1 MFNLENPVVRDELWD
16 THKRSYYRNRYA
28 VRFDL
33 VKYFQL
39 VEEKD
44 TDGTKYYS
52 VNAAT
57 EDGSFCLE
65 SFTTVEL
72 AREYLKLLNALGAYY
87 RAENP
92 DITKCVVLSQRCH

>member
-1 MFNLENPVVRDELWD
+1 MFIKGCN
-16 THKRSYYRNRYA
+16 YA

-44 TDGTKYYS
+44 TGGTKYYS

-72 AREYLKLLNALGAYY
+72 AREYLHKTVDKLNEKKYY
-87 RAENP
+87 GE
-92 DITKCVVLSQRCH
+92 V

>member
-1 MFNLENPVVRDELWD
+1 MFIKGCN
-16 THKRSYYRNRYA
+16 YA

-44 TDGTKYYS
+44 IDGIKYYS

-72 AREYLKLLNALGAYY
+72 ARKYLHKTVDELNEKKSYG
-87 RAENP
+87 E
-92 DITKCVVLSQRCH
+92 V